1 MIKNTIIKF
10 LKSAITT
17 LLIIVANC
25 LLLIGMPTI
34 CSDFHLGPYYNSIFI
49 IVGVSVANIILWP
62 IFRKIF
68 IKLILFTL
76 GISALFV
83 NSLIYFLVILII
95 PDASIGIWGLLEIP
109 LLSSI
114 VTTSMFS
121 LTNTDYFENYEKTL
135 RNKYKENRSYKR
147 YPGIIM
153 LEIDGL
159 SKNILQKALDKGVM
173 PTLKNWLENTHT
185 LKGWE
190 TDLSS
195 QTGASQAGILHGNNE
210 NIVAYRWVE
219 KENDNRIIVSGK
231 LSHAP
236 LIEKRI
242 SDGNGLLKDGISI
255 TNMFSGDSKTAPLTS
270 SKIQNVLRL
279 YNTSLNTIFED
290 AYNFPRIIVLFL
302 WDILVELKSQILHV
316 LKNIQ
321 PRIRR
326 TIIYAAIRAGAN
338 VILRETTT
346 EILAATII
354 HGNEDTA
361 YATYMG
367 YDEVAHHSGVMDPDV
382 WGVLK
387 QIDKQFYRLQKTI
400 EDNERK
406 YEIVVL
412 SDHGQVN
419 GATFKQRYGLSLGNY
434 VRKLLPDDLTMFKSE
449 YNIDHFR
456 DVFIPESKNLKNI
469 KEKVEDLKNID
480 IFEEIEIIQNLKEKG
495 IKLIS
500 ENEQLEKLAGR
511 YGSNLDY
518 IKKHSPTNQSTKKA
532 KDSELIVLGSGN
544 LALIYLTQWMER
556 LNYEEIILL
565 FPDLIPGLVNHPGIG
580 FILVESITNGPMVI
594 GSQGI
599 YYLNTDKIIG
609 QNPLANFGKNAPMH
623 LKRHNSFNNMP
634 DILVNSFYDPEC
646 DEVCAFEELI
656 GSHGGMGGD
665 QCKPFILYPSYW
677 KDPGELIGAASVY
690 NFLKREIDDLNP

>member
-1 MIKNTIIKF
+1 
-10 LKSAITT
+10 
-17 LLIIVANC
+17 
-25 LLLIGMPTI
+25 
-34 CSDFHLGPYYNSIFI
+34 
-49 IVGVSVANIILWP
+49 
-62 IFRKIF
+62 
-68 IKLILFTL
+68 
-76 GISALFV
+76 
-83 NSLIYFLVILII
+83 
-95 PDASIGIWGLLEIP
+95 
-109 LLSSI
+109 
-114 VTTSMFS
+114 
-121 LTNTDYFENYEKTL
+121 
-135 RNKYKENRSYKR
+135 
-147 YPGIIM
+147 
-153 LEIDGL
+153 
-159 SKNILQKALDKGVM
+159 
-173 PTLKNWLENTHT
+173 
-185 LKGWE
+185 
-190 TDLSS
+190 
-195 QTGASQAGILHGNNE
+195 
-210 NIVAYRWVE
+210 
-219 KENDNRIIVSGK
+219 
-231 LSHAP
+231 
-236 LIEKRI
+236 
-242 SDGNGLLKDGISI
+242 
-255 TNMFSGDSKTAPLTS
+255 
-270 SKIQNVLRL
+270 
-279 YNTSLNTIFED
+279 
-290 AYNFPRIIVLFL
+290 
-302 WDILVELKSQILHV
+302 
-316 LKNIQ
+316 
-321 PRIRR
+321 
-326 TIIYAAIRAGAN
+326 
-338 VILRETTT
+338 
-346 EILAATII
+346 
-354 HGNEDTA
+354 
-361 YATYMG
+361 MG

-434 VRKLLPDDLTMFKSE
+434 VRKLLPDDLTMFKNE

-518 IKKHSPTNQSTKKA
+518 IKKHNPTNQSTKKA